1 MGGNQVFWVCQRRH
15 SPPRS
20 GNFKSLIL
28 LRRDFNSNKAYFID
42 SGKGTQDRSDSHG
55 NVIRAF
61 DPNLTGK
68 YDYDG
73 RAELQKGLPV
83 NFGGVELP
91 KSLGSPLARVYSP
104 ENFHFEGYSQFP

>member
-1 MGGNQVFWVCQRRH
+1 MI
-15 SPPRS
+15 RS
-20 GNFKSLIL
+20 
-28 LRRDFNSNKAYFID
+28 
-42 SGKGTQDRSDSHG
+42 
-55 NVIRAF
+55 F

-91 KSLGSPLARVYSP
+91 KSLGSPLSRVYSP
-104 ENFHFEGYSQFP
+104 ENFHFEGYSQFPLPVSSPYLNEKLKISKDFVLHKRSSEAMQNVQTMRDSFGSKLN